1 MMKAKQDKA
10 NEFLSQINQQ
20 RQLTN
25 TNNLNSK
32 LLATVTTNDILNSVF
47 PSVITTTYPIN
58 PLGRPR
64 LSAEEN

>member
-25 TNNLNSK
+25 TNNLKSQ
-32 LLATVTTNDILNSVF
+32 LLATVTTNDI
-47 PSVITTTYPIN
+47 
-58 PLGRPR
+58 
-64 LSAEEN
+64 